1 MIVYLSHVHAPIIYL
16 YKSGCDILSQD
27 LQLFERQWS
36 SLFSSMEIESA
47 LSMQELSEAQVAE
60 VLFVILSLP

>member
-1 MIVYLSHVHAPIIYL
+1 MFFL
-16 YKSGCDILSQD
+16 YKTGCDILSQD

-36 SLFSSMEIESA
+36 CLFSSMEIESA